1 MTIIMKTKPVVVEAL
16 GLIKKG
22 LDTSRIPGNIGTN
35 EIQKI
40 IMLETTAHI
49 LRKVLSLK

>member
-1 MTIIMKTKPVVVEAL
+1 METEIISVVVGTL
-16 GLIKKG
+16 GLTKKG
-22 LDTSRIPGNIGTN
+22 PDKVTCRIPGNISTN

-40 IMLETTAHI
+40 TILGTAHI